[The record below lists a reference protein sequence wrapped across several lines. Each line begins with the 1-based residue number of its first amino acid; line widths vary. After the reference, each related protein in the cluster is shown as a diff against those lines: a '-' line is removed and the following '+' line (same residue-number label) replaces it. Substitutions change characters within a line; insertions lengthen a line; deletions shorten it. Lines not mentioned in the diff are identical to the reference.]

1 MMPIVWNEYLIG
13 MSVLIS
19 IFGSFS
25 ALSHMQSMRA
35 NSGKQSLGWMIA
47 GAITLAM
54 AIWSM
59 HFIGMLSFHLPIQ
72 MAFDIKLTLLSILPA
87 LLTTLFAFYLLQN
100 SNVRFGRITI
110 AGVVMGLGVAAM
122 HYTGM
127 AALKMQPAI
136 VYDTGILVLSIVIAI
151 VAASGALLIIFAGD
165 KTGLSPLKQQLL
177 GAVIMGLAIAGMHYT
192 GMAGASFAAGSICAV
207 NGKSVEPLLLAF
219 IVTSVVLALFSAGAL
234 ANLIDRSTALERLRA
249 AHAAVEEHD
258 TQLRLVEEK
267 LSGILDSIPT
277 VVWSMSPRYELLY
290 MNPAGERIYG
300 RSMAEFAAD
309 PHLWLK
315 IVHPDDRMRAKHAH
329 EHILTAETLSLEY
342 RIVHPDG
349 AVHWLEERVRIVRDA
364 FGNVT
369 RLDGVAADV
378 SERKRRDEHIKY
390 LANYDLLTGLPNR
403 NLLMNRLEQSL
414 SRAHRGRS
422 RVALLFLDID
432 RFKYIN
438 DSFGHL
444 CGDSLLVE
452 FAARLKS
459 VLRESDTVA
468 RFGGDEFVIILADIK
483 EPGHAEVVASKII
496 NALITPVSADA
507 RQLHVTTSIGV
518 SIYPDHGTDADTLLK
533 NADVAMYRAKDQGR
547 NGFQCYT
554 PAMGSKA
561 LARMTLIHALR
572 QALEKNEF
580 ELHYQPQVELKSG
593 RINSMEALIRWH
605 NPELGSVPP
614 SSFIELA
621 EETGLIVSIGA
632 WVLKTACIQASAWHR
647 AGHRLSVAVNVSG
660 QQFQQRNMPQLVQAA
675 LDFAGL
681 DAQYLE
687 LELTESMLMND
698 SDATI
703 ETLKQLKTIGIGL
716 SIDDF
721 GTGFS
726 SLSYLSRFPI
736 DIIKI
741 DQSFISNLSGKDK
754 SASPTSSVS
763 ITRAIIALAKAL
775 GLKTIAEGVETM
787 EQLDFLQQNACDA
800 MQGYYFSRPLPAD
813 QIDMLLERGTRLHRN
828 TISAPRLVKRAVDH
842 RGLRCNETVMLS

>member
-1 MMPIVWNEYLIG
+1 MMPMVWNGYLIG
-13 MSVLIS
+13 LSVLIS

-25 ALSHMQSMRA
+25 ALSHMQSMRE
-35 NSGKQSLGWMIA
+35 NSPKQKLGWMSA

-72 MAFDIKLTLLSILPA
+72 IAFDIRLTLLSILPA
-87 LLTTLFAFYLLQN
+87 LATTLFAFYLLQD
-100 SNVRFGRITI
+100 SNVRLGRIAI
-110 AGVVMGLGVAAM
+110 AGIVMGLGVAAM

-136 VYDTGILVLSIVIAI
+136 VYDSTILVLSIVIAI

-165 KTGLSPLKQQLL
+165 KTGLSPLKQQIL
-177 GAVIMGLAIAGMHYT
+177 GAVTMGLAIAGMHYT
-192 GMAGASFAAGSICAV
+192 GMAGASFTAGSICAV
-207 NGKSVEPLLLAF
+207 DGKSVEPLLLAF
-219 IVTSVVLALFSAGAL
+219 IVTSVVLGLFSAGAL
-234 ANLIDRSTALERLRA
+234 ANVINRRTALDRLRA
-249 AHAAVEEHD
+249 AHAALEEHG
-258 TQLRLVEEK
+258 TQLRGVEEK
-267 LSGILDSIPT
+267 LSSILDSIPT
-277 VVWSMSPRYELLY
+277 VVWSMSPSHELLY

-300 RSMAEFAAD
+300 RSVAEFSAD
-309 PHLWLK
+309 PHLWLN
-315 IVHPDDRMRAKHAH
+315 IVHADDRIRAKHWL
-329 EHILTAETLSLEY
+329 EQILTAETLSLEY

-349 AVHWLEERVRIVRDA
+349 AVRWLEDHARIVRDA
-364 FGNVT
+364 LGNVI

-378 SERKRRDEHIKY
+378 SERKLRDEHIKY
-390 LANYDLLTGLPNR
+390 LANYDLLTGLPSR

-414 SRAHRGRS
+414 FRAHRAQS

-438 DSFGHL
+438 DSFGHS

-452 FAARLKS
+452 FAVRLKS
-459 VLRESDTVA
+459 ALRESDTVA
-468 RFGGDEFVIILADIK
+468 RFGGDEFVIILEDIK
-483 EPGHAEVVASKII
+483 ESGNAGLVALKII
-496 NALITPVSADA
+496 NALLTPVSVDGHEL
-507 RQLHVTTSIGV
+507 QVTTSIGV
-518 SIYPDHGTDADTLLK
+518 SMYPDHGNDADTLLK

-554 PAMGSKA
+554 PAMGTKA

-572 QALEKNEF
+572 HALEKNEF
-580 ELHYQPQVELKSG
+580 ELHYQPQVDFKSG
-593 RINSMEALIRWH
+593 LVNSIEALIRWNH
-605 NPELGSVPP
+605 PELGSVPP

-621 EETGLIVSIGA
+621 EETGLIVPIGT
-632 WVLKTACIQASAWHR
+632 WVLKTACMQASAWHR
-647 AGHRLSVAVNVSG
+647 SGHRLSVAVNVSS
-660 QQFQQRNMPQLVQAA
+660 QQFQQKNMPQLVQAS
-675 LDFAGL
+675 LDLAGL
-681 DAQYLE
+681 EAQYLE
-687 LELTESMLMND
+687 LELTESLLMND

-703 ETLKQLKTIGIGL
+703 EALKQLKAIGIGL

-741 DQSFISNLSGKDK
+741 DQSFISNLPGQAVSVL
-754 SASPTSSVS
+754 STSSVS

-775 GLKTIAEGVETM
+775 GLKTIAEGVETE
-787 EQLDFLQQNACDA
+787 EQLDFLQQNGCDA

-813 QIDMLLERGTRLHRN
+813 QIDLLLERGARLHRGRFFD
-828 TISAPRLVKRAVDH
+828 TIGCVK
-842 RGLRCNETVMLS
+842 S